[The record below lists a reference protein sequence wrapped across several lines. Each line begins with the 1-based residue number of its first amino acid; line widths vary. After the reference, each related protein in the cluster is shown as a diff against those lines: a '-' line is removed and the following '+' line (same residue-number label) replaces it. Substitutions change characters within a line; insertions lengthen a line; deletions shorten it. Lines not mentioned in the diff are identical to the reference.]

1 MFRKIFFV
9 FATTVI
15 FSFVGTQSVNAETES
30 NVPDTN
36 EVSPQLEITVTGI
49 PRRSVAPPVQSIPY
63 EEIHNGVAYAGTI
76 YLERYYMDPD
86 VGMYFAYYGGTLQ
99 MVN

>member
-1 MFRKIFFV
+1 M
-9 FATTVI
+9 
-15 FSFVGTQSVNAETES
+15 
-30 NVPDTN
+30 
-36 EVSPQLEITVTGI
+36 
-49 PRRSVAPPVQSIPY
+49 APPVQSIPY